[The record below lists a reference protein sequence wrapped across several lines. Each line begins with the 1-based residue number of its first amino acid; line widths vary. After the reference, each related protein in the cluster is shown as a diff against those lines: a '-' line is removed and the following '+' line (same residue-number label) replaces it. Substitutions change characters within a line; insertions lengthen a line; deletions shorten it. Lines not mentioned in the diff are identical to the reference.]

1 MCAHLKS
8 KMFYN
13 QKLPAYY
20 FHVKTK
26 MLADLQIRINELL
39 IDCANIWKR
48 LIWKG
53 LFQYFFALN

>member
-13 QKLPAYY
+13 QKLSAYY
-20 FHVKTK
+20 FRVKTK
-26 MLADLQIRINELL
+26 MLVDLQICINELL

-48 LIWKG
+48 SIWKG